1 MVYGFV
7 RQSGGHLRIESEEGQ
22 GTTVEIHLPR
32 HHGAEPAES
41 APANERA
48 PEDSAHETILLCED
62 DDDVRAFSA
71 ESLQELGYRVIE
83 ASDGEAALDQLAE
96 ANGPIDLL
104 FTDVVLPGMTGA
116 ELAERARALRP
127 GLKILFTTG
136 YARDAIVHQGRL
148 DPGIELLSKPFT
160 YTELAARIR
169 DLLRA
174 GGSND

>member
-1 MVYGFV
+1 M
-7 RQSGGHLRIESEEGQ
+7 
-22 GTTVEIHLPR
+22 
-32 HHGAEPAES
+32 
-41 APANERA
+41 
-48 PEDSAHETILLCED
+48 
-62 DDDVRAFSA
+62 
-71 ESLQELGYRVIE
+71 IE